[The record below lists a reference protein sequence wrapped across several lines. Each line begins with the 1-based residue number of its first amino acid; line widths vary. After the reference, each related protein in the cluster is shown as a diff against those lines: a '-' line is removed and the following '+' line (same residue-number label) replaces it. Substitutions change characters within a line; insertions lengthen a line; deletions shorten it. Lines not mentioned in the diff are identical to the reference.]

1 MEKKL
6 EVVNVNQRN
15 SLKNNEMTS
24 EEKRRRI
31 QRQKARQRR
40 IKKQRRRHFFQMM
53 TFGVACVIILV
64 IAGNILFHMNRAGKT
79 EGIFGTADA
88 MVSVVADIWA
98 DTFLYD
104 VEYEEFFEQ
113 NKPQKLSERQ
123 VRIRLKELAQEYPK
137 LQEIYDEYEKYPIE
151 LLEALCNN
159 PEMYEYV
166 KGYPAYADGTDT
178 DTGRAELTIIEK
190 KQKYPLFLQWDKR
203 WGYVE
208 YGGFNIAISGCGPT
222 ALAMA
227 VVALTEN
234 DAVTPDVVAD
244 FSMKN
249 DHYMQGTGTAWSL
262 MREGCEAF
270 GLKSE
275 EFYADEEAMKEQLNE
290 GKVLICS
297 MQKGDFTSGGH
308 FVMIYDYD
316 EEGFCVNDP
325 NCIYRSSR
333 AWTYEE
339 LENQIKI
346 YWTFEKKL

>member
-6 EVVNVNQRN
+6 DVVNVNQRN
-15 SLKNNEMTS
+15 NLKNKEMTP
-24 EEKRRRI
+24 EEKRCLI

-53 TFGVACVIILV
+53 MLGVACVIILA
-64 IAGNILFHMNRAGKT
+64 IAGKILFRTNSAEKT
-79 EGIFGTADA
+79 EGILGTADA
-88 MVSVVADIWA
+88 MVSAVADIWA
-98 DTFLYD
+98 ETFLYD
-104 VEYEEFFEQ
+104 VKYEEFFEQ
-113 NKPQKLSERQ
+113 NKPQKFSERQ

-137 LQEIYDEYEKYPIE
+137 LQEISDEYEKYPIE

-166 KGYPAYADGTDT
+166 KDYPAYADGTYKP
-178 DTGRAELTIIEK
+178 GKAQLTEIEK

-203 WGYVE
+203 WGYEE

-222 ALAMA
+222 TLAMA

-234 DAVTPDVVAD
+234 DTVTPDVVAD

-275 EFYADEEAMKEQLNE
+275 EFYADEEAMKEQLDE

-316 EEGFCVNDP
+316 EKGFFVNDP

-339 LENQIKI
+339 LEKQIKI